1 MYKYI
6 LESKYNK
13 TVKELYLVRLHP
25 DAEEK
30 NYDLIQ
36 LPILS
41 IEIKDLIQ
49 ERIKHLYSENT

>member
-6 LESKYNK
+6 LESKYKK
-13 TVKELYLVRLHP
+13 TVKDLYLVRLHP
-25 DAEEK
+25 DSEEK

-41 IEIKDLIQ
+41 IEINDLIQ
-49 ERIKHLYSENT
+49 ERIKNLSSENT